1 MCDHC
6 RRAISVNGA
15 TSHTEQFTWAHGL
28 VGITAQ
34 MYLVDLAQRTL
45 WRLRKTT
52 GAGPRRRQP
61 SRARIPVV
69 EVFAGTDPDTGAM
82 LWVPIVDGTERLG
95 VLRLGLP
102 DGADG
107 NDPELRHRCSI
118 VAGLAGHLVATKL
131 AYGDALNV
139 TRRSTPLTVAA
150 ELLWQLLPTFT
161 SRDLVITAVLE
172 PHDRLGATV
181 STTPSMATWRSAGSS
196 TPLATTSKP
205 V

>member
-1 MCDHC
+1 
-6 RRAISVNGA
+6 
-15 TSHTEQFTWAHGL
+15 
-28 VGITAQ
+28 
-34 MYLVDLAQRTL
+34 
-45 WRLRKTT
+45 
-52 GAGPRRRQP
+52 
-61 SRARIPVV
+61 
-69 EVFAGTDPDTGAM
+69 M